1 MQSNNRRRLAPF
13 IFHCRQKNHTLTLT
27 HSKTKKENK
36 SVLVEGAKIR
46 KQKKTKQ
53 EINFYTTFSEALN
66 KRKEMKK
73 KTNG

>member
-46 KQKKTKQ
+46 KQKKL
-53 EINFYTTFSEALN
+53 S
-66 KRKEMKK
+66 KK
-73 KTNG
+73 SIFILLSLRH